1 MEKVNYPSEEIINP
15 SKLKRKN
22 YDHIILWM
30 LANNESCEWSNF
42 EQKPIEI
49 PISTISRHL
58 TKLILKGYI
67 EKFNRGQYK
76 ITPEG
81 KKKFQELSR
90 ERSKERKLS
99 FPPELILKSGSNYSH
114 WIIWMVY
121 NNGFCKR
128 SDFLE
133 EPFAINQSSLSKSLS
148 SLIQKGFI
156 IKENKRYLITQS
168 GKSEYSRILQNYD
181 LDRQTILE
189 EERKRIDDITTK
201 TSQFF
206 TNFNITDDR
215 VKFRFLNKVL
225 KLDYLKV
232 NAILKDEEDFY
243 KILLF
248 ISINHPNFYPDY
260 LSLEEFSRFYEIKK
274 RVLDFWVNEI
284 VETDLYN
291 LKFFK
296 LEISKDKYYYFHF
309 DEKLEK
315 ILRAITEEH
324 IAANKYLEK
333 FVELEGLNSIINDIL
348 EEICGIIFNEHFKE
362 SLRAFLPIYINYLAY
377 KIEVKKELKE
387 VSDKLEGIIWQNMT
401 IIMQSQNSEA
411 LESQYKEKIK
421 EIENEISLTPK
432 NYDLYNSKIRILLYF
447 NQYKDTIME
456 LENMMKLF
464 PEKEIDIMI
473 KKALTLKKDKN
484 VERGL
489 EIIEELIKK
498 YPKDN
503 SLRNYKAYWLSYLDK
518 KQEALEILRELVK
531 KEPEKGIY
539 HDTYG
544 EILIQFKEYEKA
556 IKEFHKAIEI
566 DSNDWFIY
574 QTYIK
579 IGICYTAL
587 ENFDLAIQN
596 LKIGKELTNKII
608 SDLESKNKWLAIVDL
623 FLAEINEQIN
633 LLPSNQSTLG

>member
-1 MEKVNYPSEEIINP
+1 MEKVNYPSEEILNP
-15 SKLKRKN
+15 SKLNRKN

-58 TKLILKGYI
+58 TKLILKGHI
-67 EKFNRGQYK
+67 EKLTRGQYK

-81 KKKFQELSR
+81 IKKFQELSKERSR
-90 ERSKERKLS
+90 ERTIS
-99 FPPELILKSGSNYSH
+99 FPPDAILKRGRNYSH

-133 EPFAINQSSLSKSLS
+133 QPLSINQSSLSKALS
-148 SLIQKGFI
+148 SLVQKGYI

-181 LDRQTILE
+181 LDRQTILD
-189 EERKRIDDITTK
+189 EERKRIDEITTK
-201 TSQFF
+201 ASQFF
-206 TNFNITDDR
+206 DKFKIADDR

-232 NAILKDEEDFY
+232 STILKDEEDFY
-243 KILLF
+243 IILLY
-248 ISINHPNFYPDY
+248 ISINHPDFYPDY
-260 LSLEEFSRFYEIKK
+260 LSLEEFSRFYKIEK
-274 RVLDFWVNEI
+274 RMLDFWVNEI
-284 VETDLYN
+284 VESDLYD
-291 LKFFK
+291 LQFFK
-296 LEISKDKYYYFHF
+296 LDISPNKYYYFHF

-324 IAANKYLEK
+324 IATNKYLEK
-333 FVELEGLNSIINDIL
+333 FTELGSLNSMIDDIL
-348 EEICGIIFNEHFKE
+348 EEICEILFHKDFRE
-362 SLRAFLPIYINYLAY
+362 SLREFLPGYMKYLAY
-377 KIEVKKELKE
+377 KIEIKKELVE
-387 VSDKLEGIIWQNMT
+387 IHDKLEGIIWQNMT
-401 IIMQSQNSEA
+401 DFMQSHNSEA
-411 LESQYKEKIK
+411 LESQYMEKIK

-432 NYDLYNSKIRILLYF
+432 NYDLFNSKIRILLYF
-447 NQYKDTIME
+447 NQYNDVITE
-456 LENMMKLF
+456 LENMLKLF

-473 KKALTLKKDKN
+473 KKAFTLKKDKN
-484 VERGL
+484 VEDGL
-489 EIIEELIKK
+489 EIIEELIEK

-539 HDTYG
+539 RDTYG
-544 EILIQFKEYEKA
+544 EILIHFKEYEKA
-556 IKEFHKAIEI
+556 IQEFQKAIEI

-579 IGICYTAL
+579 IGICYIAL
-587 ENFDLAIQN
+587 ENIELAFQY
-596 LKIGKELTNKII
+596 LKKGKELTSKIL

-623 FLAEINEQIN
+623 FLAETEERGYS
-633 LLPSNQSTLG
+633 LAKKE

>member
-1 MEKVNYPSEEIINP
+1 MEKVNYPSEEILNP
-15 SKLKRKN
+15 SKLNRKN

-67 EKFNRGQYK
+67 EKLTRGKYK

-81 KKKFQELSR
+81 IKKFQELSR
-90 ERSKERKLS
+90 ERSRERTLS
-99 FPPELILKSGSNYSH
+99 FPPDAILKRWRNYSH

-133 EPFAINQSSLSKSLS
+133 QPLSINQSSLSKTLS
-148 SLIQKGFI
+148 SLVQKGYI

-181 LDRQTILE
+181 LDRQTILD
-189 EERKRIDDITTK
+189 EERKRIDEITTK
-201 TSQFF
+201 ASQFF
-206 TNFNITDDR
+206 DKFNITDDR

-232 NAILKDEEDFY
+232 STILKDEEDFY
-243 KILLF
+243 IILLY
-248 ISINHPNFYPDY
+248 ISINHPDFYPDY
-260 LSLEEFSRFYEIKK
+260 LSLEEFSRFYKIEK
-274 RVLDFWVNEI
+274 RMLDFWVNEI
-284 VETDLYN
+284 VESDLYD

-296 LEISKDKYYYFHF
+296 LDISSNKYYYFHF

-333 FVELEGLNSIINDIL
+333 FTELGSLNSMIDDIL
-348 EEICGIIFNEHFKE
+348 EEICEILFHKDFRE
-362 SLRAFLPIYINYLAY
+362 SLREFLPGYMKYLAY
-377 KIEVKKELKE
+377 KIEIKKELVE
-387 VSDKLEGIIWQNMT
+387 IHDKLEGIIWQNMT
-401 IIMQSQNSEA
+401 DFMQSQNSEA

-447 NQYKDTIME
+447 NQYNDVLTE
-456 LENMMKLF
+456 LENMLKLF

-473 KKALTLKKDKN
+473 KKAYTLKKDKN
-484 VERGL
+484 VEDGL
-489 EIIEELIKK
+489 EIIEELIEK

-539 HDTYG
+539 RDTYG
-544 EILIQFKEYEKA
+544 EILIHFKEYEKA
-556 IKEFHKAIEI
+556 IQEFQKAIEI
-566 DSNDWFIY
+566 DTNDWFIY

-579 IGICYTAL
+579 IGICYVAL
-587 ENFDLAIQN
+587 ENIELAFQY
-596 LKIGKELTNKII
+596 LKKGKELTSKIL

-623 FLAEINEQIN
+623 FLAETEEQSS
-633 LLPSNQSTLG
+633 LLPAN

>member
-15 SKLKRKN
+15 SKLRRKN

-58 TKLILKGYI
+58 TKLILKGFV
-67 EKFNRGQYK
+67 EKLTRGQYK

-81 KKKFQELSR
+81 IKKFQELSR
-90 ERSKERKLS
+90 ERVRERKLS
-99 FPPELILKSGSNYSH
+99 FPPDVILKRGRNYAH

-121 NNGFCKR
+121 NNGFCIR

-133 EPFAINQSSLSKSLS
+133 EPFSINQSSLSKTLS
-148 SLIQKGFI
+148 SLNQKGFI
-156 IKENKRYLITQS
+156 VRENKRYIITQS
-168 GKSEYSRILQNYD
+168 GKLEYSRILQSYD

-189 EERKRIDDITTK
+189 EEKKRIDEITTK
-201 TSQFF
+201 ASQFF
-206 TNFNITDDR
+206 EKFNITDDR

-232 NAILKDEEDFY
+232 STILKDEEDFH

-248 ISINHPNFYPDY
+248 ISTNHPDFYPDY
-260 LSLEEFSRFYEIKK
+260 ISFENFSRFYDIKK
-274 RVLDFWVNEI
+274 RTLEFWVNEI
-284 VETDLYN
+284 VESDLYD

-296 LEISKDKYYYFHF
+296 LDISPSKYYYFHF

-333 FVELEGLNSIINDIL
+333 FTELGSLNSMIDDIL
-348 EEICGIIFNEHFKE
+348 EEICEILLHKDFRE
-362 SLRAFLPIYINYLAY
+362 SLREFLPGYMKYLAY
-377 KIEVKKELKE
+377 KIEIKKEVIE
-387 VSDKLEGIIWQNMT
+387 THDKLEGIIWQNMT
-401 IIMQSQNSEA
+401 DFMQSHNSEA
-411 LESQYKEKIK
+411 LESQYMEKIK

-447 NQYKDTIME
+447 NQYNDVLTE
-456 LENMMKLF
+456 LENMLKLF

-473 KKALTLKKDKN
+473 KKAFTLKKDKN
-484 VERGL
+484 VEGGL
-489 EIIEELIKK
+489 EIIEDLIEK

-518 KQEALEILRELVK
+518 KQETLEILRELVK
-531 KEPEKGIY
+531 KEPDKGIY

-544 EILIQFKEYEKA
+544 EILIHFKEYEKA
-556 IKEFHKAIEI
+556 IQEFQKAIEI

-579 IGICYTAL
+579 IGICYIAL
-587 ENFDLAIQN
+587 ENIELAFQY
-596 LKIGKELTNKII
+596 LKKGKELTSKIL

-623 FLAEINEQIN
+623 FLAETEEQSS
-633 LLPSNQSTLG
+633 LLP

>member
-1 MEKVNYPSEEIINP
+1 MEEVNYPSEEIINP
-15 SKLKRKN
+15 PKLKRKN

-30 LANNESCEWSNF
+30 LANNESCEWSHF
-42 EQKPIEI
+42 EQKPLAI

-99 FPPELILKSGSNYSH
+99 FPPELILKRGRNYSH

-133 EPFAINQSSLSKSLS
+133 EPFAINQSALSKSLS
-148 SLIQKGFI
+148 SLIQKRFI

-206 TNFNITDDR
+206 TKFNITDDR

-232 NAILKDEEDFY
+232 NTILKDEEDFY

-248 ISINHPNFYPDY
+248 ISINHPDFYPDY
-260 LSLEEFSRFYEIKK
+260 LSLENFSRFYEIKK
-274 RVLDFWVNEI
+274 RVLEFWVNEI

-324 IAANKYLEK
+324 IALNKYLEK

-348 EEICGIIFNEHFKE
+348 AEICGIIFNEHFKE

-401 IIMQSQNSEA
+401 AIMQSQNSEA

-447 NQYKDTIME
+447 NQYNDIIME

-489 EIIEELIKK
+489 EIIEELIEK

-531 KEPEKGIY
+531 KEPENGIY

-633 LLPSNQSTLG
+633 SLPSNQSTLG

>member
-1 MEKVNYPSEEIINP
+1 MEKVNYPSEEILNP
-15 SKLKRKN
+15 SKLNRKN

-58 TKLILKGYI
+58 TKLILKGHI
-67 EKFNRGQYK
+67 EKLTRGQYK

-81 KKKFQELSR
+81 IKKFQELSKERSR
-90 ERSKERKLS
+90 ERTIS
-99 FPPELILKSGSNYSH
+99 FPPDAILKRGRNYSH

-133 EPFAINQSSLSKSLS
+133 QPLSINQSSLSKALS
-148 SLIQKGFI
+148 SLVQKGYI

-181 LDRQTILE
+181 LDRQTILD
-189 EERKRIDDITTK
+189 EERKRIDEITTK
-201 TSQFF
+201 ASQFF
-206 TNFNITDDR
+206 DKFKIADDR

-232 NAILKDEEDFY
+232 STILKDEEDFY
-243 KILLF
+243 IILLY
-248 ISINHPNFYPDY
+248 ISINHPDFYPDY
-260 LSLEEFSRFYEIKK
+260 LSLEEFSRFYKIEK
-274 RVLDFWVNEI
+274 RMLDFWVNEI
-284 VETDLYN
+284 VESDLYD
-291 LKFFK
+291 LQFFK
-296 LEISKDKYYYFHF
+296 LDISPNKYYYFHF

-324 IAANKYLEK
+324 IATNKYLEK
-333 FVELEGLNSIINDIL
+333 FTELGSLNSMIDDIL
-348 EEICGIIFNEHFKE
+348 EEICEILFHKDFRE
-362 SLRAFLPIYINYLAY
+362 SLREFLPGYMKYLAY
-377 KIEVKKELKE
+377 KIEIKKELVE
-387 VSDKLEGIIWQNMT
+387 IHDKLEGIIWQNMT
-401 IIMQSQNSEA
+401 DFMQSHNSEA
-411 LESQYKEKIK
+411 LESQYMEKIK

-432 NYDLYNSKIRILLYF
+432 NYDLFNSKIRILLYF
-447 NQYKDTIME
+447 NQYNDVLTE
-456 LENMMKLF
+456 LENMLKLF

-473 KKALTLKKDKN
+473 KKAFTLKKDKN
-484 VERGL
+484 VEDGL
-489 EIIEELIKK
+489 EIIEELIEK

-539 HDTYG
+539 RDTYG
-544 EILIQFKEYEKA
+544 EILIHFKEYEKA
-556 IKEFHKAIEI
+556 IQEFQKAIEI

-579 IGICYTAL
+579 IGICYIAL
-587 ENFDLAIQN
+587 ENIELAFQY
-596 LKIGKELTNKII
+596 LKKGKELTSKIL

-623 FLAEINEQIN
+623 FLAETEERGYS
-633 LLPSNQSTLG
+633 LAKKE